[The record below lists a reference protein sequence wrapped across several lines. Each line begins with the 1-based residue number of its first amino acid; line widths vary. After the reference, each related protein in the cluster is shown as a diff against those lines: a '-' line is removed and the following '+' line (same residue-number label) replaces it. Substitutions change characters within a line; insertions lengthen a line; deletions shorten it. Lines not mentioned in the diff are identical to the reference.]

1 MELLVQMGR
10 KLSNCGSM
18 KATLILP
25 TRLTSLKKPLAK
37 QKMSEF
43 TWRSKINYFIA
54 QRHSQ
59 QEFRPAVSKLIDG
72 AHVDPLHLKNNACAL
87 VHQQLLNE
95 VIAMSKL
102 SNDVKFFLQVF
113 PNSHFHRYFTAMAKC
128 SLSRFDWI
136 GKWFDETK
144 ANGKQFG
151 YHFTG
156 RDSRLFLLHFMS
168 LISAVESR
176 ANSGRDV
183 TILRVIAYICLC
195 LRDCVSLF
203 SRVEISDEQ
212 VSELKAICT
221 RYFRANAI
229 FFFMLTPLSGPSV
242 TLSLRTPRILKAS
255 TVLTLAL
262 IQWQEEKPSMCSFPS
277 TVLCKSNANDNWRIS
292 CFVLTIYCRYISETS
307 HGLLSVKT
315 INQRD
320 ISTIFVI
327 SHWDIFLAR
336 LHCNDISQSKTI
348 YRYDISLQ
356 RSLL

>member
-1 MELLVQMGR
+1 M
-10 KLSNCGSM
+10 
-18 KATLILP
+18 
-25 TRLTSLKKPLAK
+25 
-37 QKMSEF
+37 
-43 TWRSKINYFIA
+43 
-54 QRHSQ
+54 
-59 QEFRPAVSKLIDG
+59 
-72 AHVDPLHLKNNACAL
+72 DPLHLKNNACAL

-229 FFFMLTPLSGPSV
+229 FFFHVNPPVWTIGHIVPAHTKDIKSKY
-242 TLSLRTPRILKAS
+242 SLDLGINSMAGREAKHVFISKYS
-255 TVLTLAL
+255 TM
-262 IQWQEEKPSMCSFPS
+262 QK
-277 TVLCKSNANDNWRIS
+277 
-292 CFVLTIYCRYISETS
+292 
-307 HGLLSVKT
+307 
-315 INQRD
+315 
-320 ISTIFVI
+320 
-327 SHWDIFLAR
+327 
-336 LHCNDISQSKTI
+336 
-348 YRYDISLQ
+348 
-356 RSLL
+356 